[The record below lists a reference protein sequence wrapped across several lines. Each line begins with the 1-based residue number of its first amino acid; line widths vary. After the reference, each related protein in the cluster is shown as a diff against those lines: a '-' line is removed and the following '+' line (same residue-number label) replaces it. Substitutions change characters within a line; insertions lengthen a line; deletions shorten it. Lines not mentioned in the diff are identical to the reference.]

1 MKKTMNALARLT
13 PATYEV
19 AAADTDGIA
28 CRLEEARSQIEQRFL
43 EGGTLLVS
51 VLEVFTQLTQVLERV
66 SGSLKE
72 EEAAEA
78 SQELALTAS
87 LIAELPEA
95 QTFRDMR
102 LGEIGVEGQAL
113 GREIQ
118 AMEETLRYLRT
129 FATTAKIT
137 GAHIPDFA
145 GFAVEI
151 IERIQFA
158 TKEVK
163 SLSDRI
169 ATLHGMIG
177 QATAVSGSKMSR
189 HDADIPLIVADLKNN
204 AGAIKSQREALGK
217 VAAKVTDMAHK
228 VQGRL
233 ASSLSALQI
242 GDVTRQR
249 IEHCQAAYSIA
260 QAQIEANAAALDE
273 DGRERLLEAVTKLV
287 HEQLN
292 ALSSDFSRECSTIVG
307 NIRAFFNDASS
318 LMQVYETL
326 LPRQAGTEATPLA
339 AVKAGLE
346 NARGTVGAIERSAA
360 EAMRLSTSAN
370 GVVEDLVRSVETIQL
385 VRTDI
390 QYMALNTNLRCGRL
404 GEEGR
409 AIAVVTS
416 ELRTFSAKLDE
427 AADRALVNLRRLE
440 NLAADLQQTRSEGV
454 GQDLSAHIDIA
465 LSHVTTAADTVDL
478 QMGELRDCG
487 SNVSTQLAAA
497 NTGLNFHH
505 GIQDIIAACAERTA
519 SARSATVDLT
529 GLEEIASAIS
539 AQVFKTYTMKSERDV
554 HVHVLGLPETATAAA
569 APAQPQKDDDDLFE
583 DALF

>member
-1 MKKTMNALARLT
+1 MNALARLT
-13 PATYEV
+13 PAAYGTET
-19 AAADTDGIA
+19 AETDGIA
-28 CRLEEARSQIEQRFL
+28 NRLEEARAQIEQRFL

-51 VLEVFTQLTQVLERV
+51 VLEVFTQLTQVLEKV

-87 LIAELPEA
+87 LIAKLPEA
-95 QTFRDMR
+95 QTFRDTR

-169 ATLHGMIG
+169 ATLHGMIR
-177 QATAVSGSKMSR
+177 QASLASGSKMSR
-189 HDADIPLIVADLKNN
+189 HDDDIPRIVADLENN
-204 AGAIKSQREALGK
+204 AKAIKAQREALGK
-217 VAAKVTDMAHK
+217 VATKITDMAHK

-260 QAQIEANAAALDE
+260 EAQIAANAATLGD
-273 DGRERLLEAVTKLV
+273 DGRERLLQAVTKLV
-287 HEQLN
+287 HEQIN
-292 ALSSDFSRECSTIVG
+292 ALSSDFSRECSTIVT
-307 NIRAFFNDASS
+307 NIRAFFNDAAS
-318 LMQVYETL
+318 LMSLYETL
-326 LPRQAGTEATPLA
+326 LPRHGGTETTPLT

-346 NARGTVGAIERSAA
+346 SARGTVGAIEGSAA

-370 GVVEDLVRSVETIQL
+370 GVVEELVRSVETIQL

-409 AIAVVTS
+409 AINVVTS
-416 ELRTFSAKLDE
+416 ELRAFSGKLDE
-427 AADRALVNLRRLE
+427 AAERALINLRRLE
-440 NLAADLQQTRSEGV
+440 QLAADLQRNRNDETGK
-454 GQDLSAHIDIA
+454 DLSVHIDIA
-465 LSHVTTAADTVDL
+465 LAHVTTAADTVDL

-487 SNVSTQLAAA
+487 NNVSAQLAAA
-497 NTGLNFHH
+497 TTGLNFHH

-519 SARSATVDLT
+519 SARNAATDLS

-554 HVHVLGLPETATAAA
+554 HAHVLGLPETASAAA
-569 APAQPQKDDDDLFE
+569 APVQQQQDDDDLFE